1 MDFQIVKVNFNKQQY
16 ATLHNYSNC
25 TFYIELKLR
34 NAKKQIPEGT
44 QHENWLQ
51 NEEDDDLLKNFTL
64 DFTQGI
70 IAANSKID
78 IGIMFNP
85 TEIGEY
91 NVILDVIAK
100 EKNPMADNGETK
112 FTKKLLC

>member
-1 MDFQIVKVNFNKQQY
+1 MDFDIVKVNFNKKSY

-34 NAKKQIPEGT
+34 RNPNSNLNDSQDG
-44 QHENWLQ
+44 HEMTLQ
-51 NEEDDDLLKNFTL
+51 ETEEYLSKNFTL
-64 DFTQGI
+64 DFEKGI

-85 TEIGEY
+85 NEVGTHDI
-91 NVILDVIAK
+91 ILDVIAK
-100 EKNPMADNGETK
+100 EKNPMAG
-112 FTKKLLC
+112 